1 MSNQKFRIRQMS
13 SKAEYEAYLKSISLK
28 QMLGGGLRMK
38 TIIEQNTDKIVIDR
52 NNQTICFLG
61 QFDVVVYDMHIINE
75 QSLLN
80 DRSFYFTNGLPPVEY
95 A

>member
-1 MSNQKFRIRQMS
+1 MSNQKFRIRPMS
-13 SKAEYEAYLKSISLK
+13 SKAEYEAFIKSLSLK
-28 QMLGGGLRMK
+28 QMLRK
-38 TIIEQNTDKIVIDR
+38 NIIEQNTDKIVIDR
-52 NNQTICFLG
+52 NAQTIYFLG

-75 QSLLN
+75 QPLLN